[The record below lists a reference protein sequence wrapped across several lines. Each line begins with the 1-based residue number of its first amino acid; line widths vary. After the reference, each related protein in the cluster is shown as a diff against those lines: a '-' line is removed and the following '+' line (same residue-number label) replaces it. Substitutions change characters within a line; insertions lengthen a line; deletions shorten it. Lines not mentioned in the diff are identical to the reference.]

1 MMGGYTPR
9 LPPVCLLDVLLPVC
23 LAGEVLDVLLLVT
36 TDDHGQVDVLRP
48 KNPGIQRGR
57 HDHDC
62 HAHL

>member
-1 MMGGYTPR
+1 MMRGYTPR
-9 LPPVCLLDVLLPVC
+9 LPPVC
-23 LAGEVLDVLLLVT
+23 LAGEVLDVLLLVP